1 MVEVIAWLL
10 WICIDFVLVFTGKIV
25 VTAASFGQ
33 WRGERWSGKE
43 SRIYGAAGAFCF
55 KRDGQ
60 RVFTT
65 TALLLVGVLF
75 YVLLLVVML
84 LWYSAQHSSGG

>member
-1 MVEVIAWLL
+1 MVEVIGWLL
-10 WICIDFVLVFTGKIV
+10 WSSIDLVLVFTGKVV

-33 WRGERWSGKE
+33 WRGERWSSKE
-43 SRIYGAAGAFCF
+43 SRIYGAAGALCF

-65 TALLLVGVLF
+65 TGLLWVGALF
-75 YVLLLVVML
+75 YVLLVVIL
-84 LWYSAQHSSGG
+84 LWYFSQHPSGC

>member
-10 WICIDFVLVFTGKIV
+10 WSCIDLVLVLTGKIV

-33 WRGERWSGKE
+33 WRGERWRSKE
-43 SRIYGAAGAFCF
+43 SRIHGAAGALCF

-65 TALLLVGVLF
+65 TGLLWVGALF
-75 YVLLLVVML
+75 YVLLVVIL
-84 LWYSAQHSSGG
+84 LWYSAQHPSGG

>member
-10 WICIDFVLVFTGKIV
+10 WVCIDFVLIFTGKIV

-33 WRGERWSGKE
+33 WRGERWRSKE
-43 SRIYGAAGAFCF
+43 SRIDGAAGALCF

-65 TALLLVGVLF
+65 TGLLWVGALF
-75 YVLLLVVML
+75 YVLLVVIL
-84 LWYSAQHSSGG
+84 LWYCAQHPSGG

>member
-10 WICIDFVLVFTGKIV
+10 WSSIDLVLVFTGKIV
-25 VTAASFGQ
+25 VTAASLSQ
-33 WRGERWSGKE
+33 WRGERWRSKE
-43 SRIYGAAGAFCF
+43 SRIDGAAGALCF

-65 TALLLVGVLF
+65 TGLLWVGALF
-75 YVLLLVVML
+75 YVLLVVIL
-84 LWYSAQHSSGG
+84 LWYCAQHPSGG

>member
-10 WICIDFVLVFTGKIV
+10 WSCIDLVLVLTGKIV

-33 WRGERWSGKE
+33 WRGERWRSKE
-43 SRIYGAAGAFCF
+43 SRIDGAAGALCF

-65 TALLLVGVLF
+65 TGLLWVGALF
-75 YVLLLVVML
+75 YVLLVVIL
-84 LWYSAQHSSGG
+84 LWYSSQHPSGG

>member
-1 MVEVIAWLL
+1 MVEVIALLL
-10 WICIDFVLVFTGKIV
+10 WSCIDLVLVLTGKIV

-33 WRGERWSGKE
+33 WRGERWRSKE
-43 SRIYGAAGAFCF
+43 SRIDGAAGALCF

-65 TALLLVGVLF
+65 TGLLWVGALF
-75 YVLLLVVML
+75 YVLLVVIL
-84 LWYSAQHSSGG
+84 LWYSAQHPSGG

>member
-1 MVEVIAWLL
+1 MVEVIALLL
-10 WICIDFVLVFTGKIV
+10 WSCIDLVLVLTGKIV

-33 WRGERWSGKE
+33 WRGERWRSKE
-43 SRIYGAAGAFCF
+43 SRIHGAAGALCF

-65 TALLLVGVLF
+65 TGLLWVGALF
-75 YVLLLVVML
+75 YVLLVVIL
-84 LWYSAQHSSGG
+84 LW

>member
-10 WICIDFVLVFTGKIV
+10 WSCIDLVLVLTGKIV

-33 WRGERWSGKE
+33 WRGERWRSKE
-43 SRIYGAAGAFCF
+43 SRIDGAAGALCF

-65 TALLLVGVLF
+65 TGLLWVGALF
-75 YVLLLVVML
+75 YVLLVVIL
-84 LWYSAQHSSGG
+84 LWYSAQRSSSG

>member
-1 MVEVIAWLL
+1 MVEVIGWLL
-10 WICIDFVLVFTGKIV
+10 WSSIDLVLVFTGKIV

-33 WRGERWSGKE
+33 WRGERWSCKE
-43 SRIYGAAGAFCF
+43 SRIYGAAGALCF

-65 TALLLVGVLF
+65 TGLLWVGALF
-75 YVLLLVVML
+75 YVLLVVIL
-84 LWYSAQHSSGG
+84 LWYCAQHPSGG

>member
-10 WICIDFVLVFTGKIV
+10 WSCIDLVLVLTGKIV

-33 WRGERWSGKE
+33 WRGERWRSKE
-43 SRIYGAAGAFCF
+43 SRIDGAAGALCF

-65 TALLLVGVLF
+65 TGLLWVGALF
-75 YVLLLVVML
+75 YVLLVVIL
-84 LWYSAQHSSGG
+84 LWYCAQHPSGG

>member
-10 WICIDFVLVFTGKIV
+10 WVCIDFVLVFTGKIV
-25 VTAASFGQ
+25 VTAASLGQ
-33 WRGERWSGKE
+33 WRGERWRSKE
-43 SRIYGAAGAFCF
+43 SRIHGAAGALCF

-75 YVLLLVVML
+75 YVLLLVVIL
-84 LWYSAQHSSGG
+84 LWYSAQHPSGG

>member
-1 MVEVIAWLL
+1 MAEVIAWLL
-10 WICIDFVLVFTGKIV
+10 WSSIDLVLVFTGKIV

-33 WRGERWSGKE
+33 WRGERWRSKE
-43 SRIYGAAGAFCF
+43 SRIHGAAGALCF

-65 TALLLVGVLF
+65 TGLLWVGALF
-75 YVLLLVVML
+75 YVLLVVIL
-84 LWYSAQHSSGG
+84 LW